1 MALNAYARSATDR
14 VVVPIARG
22 LVRLG
27 ATPNW
32 VTTAGLVATAAGC
45 AVVLA
50 GAPKTGALIMT
61 AGALTDA
68 FDGAVARERGM
79 TSALGSFY
87 DSVSDRVSDAL
98 LFSTAAW
105 LVRDDALLFGLAMV
119 ALAAAFTTSYMRA
132 KAESLGWNATVG
144 LVERPERLIILV
156 PGIGLG
162 LLWLSLPLL
171 VVGGGLTVAQRG
183 RAVLRQ
189 ATQ

>member
-14 VVVPIARG
+14 LVVPIARW
-22 LVRLG
+22 LVHLG

-32 VTTAGLVATAAGC
+32 ITTAGLVGTAAGC
-45 AVVLA
+45 AIVLL
-50 GAPKTGALIMT
+50 GAPVPGGILLT
-61 AGALTDA
+61 AAVLTDA

-79 TSALGSFY
+79 TSPLGSFY
-87 DSVSDRVSDAL
+87 DSVADRVSDAL

-105 LVRDDALLFGLAMV
+105 LARDDAVLFGLAMV

-144 LVERPERLIILV
+144 LVERPERLIILI

-162 LLWLSLPLL
+162 LLWIALPLL
-171 VVGGGLTVAQRG
+171 AAGGCLTVAQRG

-189 ATQ
+189 AGR